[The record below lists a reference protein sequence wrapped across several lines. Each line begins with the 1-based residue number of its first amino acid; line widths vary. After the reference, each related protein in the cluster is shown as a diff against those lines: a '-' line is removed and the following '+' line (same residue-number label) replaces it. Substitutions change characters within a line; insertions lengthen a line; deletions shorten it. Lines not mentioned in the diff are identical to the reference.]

1 MEYTFINLPYRK
13 FVHQEDKGIQNL
25 LRKWSMLGRV
35 TCHAYAFN
43 QEFQA
48 YNLKQFVESL
58 VKSPAVASTLEV
70 WRGQYRG
77 PLGTG
82 AQVESVAEVPC
93 SLTSMAVFRK
103 VFEAGIVMEDGD
115 IKKCPDEYHEDLVLD
130 DLLKK
135 VLVDTSEE
143 VFSRED
149 RRQLLF
155 RLFRL
160 LALGGE
166 CCQFEDNIYNYLSVT
181 RTLYRDLV
189 SPEADGERVV
199 VTSIAA
205 ELRLKTSEGVRVPEE
220 SEVSQNV
227 LLLVIN
233 PQTRTLTT
241 LLHQHGVGDMD

>member
-25 LRKWSMLGRV
+25 LRKWSVLGRL

-48 YNLKQFVESL
+48 YNLKQFVESF

-77 PLGTG
+77 PLGNG

-135 VLVDTSEE
+135 VLVDTREE